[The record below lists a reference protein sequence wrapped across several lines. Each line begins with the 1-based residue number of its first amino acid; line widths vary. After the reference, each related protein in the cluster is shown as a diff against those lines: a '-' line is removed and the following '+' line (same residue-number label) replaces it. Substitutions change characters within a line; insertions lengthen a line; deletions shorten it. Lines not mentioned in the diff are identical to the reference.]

1 MKIPALKIPGLKI
14 LAPLGACVLAL
25 PASLAAQAPLEG
37 PAAVRLEAATPGARP
52 GTTRWI
58 VSCRHDL
65 SLEPLRAALA
75 ARVAASEIGAM
86 VDELDARTVS
96 LQTDLTHLV
105 ASLGGVTVAQ
115 WWILP
120 GTGCVVEIDAA
131 HLDAL
136 RAHPSVTAIHAD
148 SLRAPAAFEL
158 IRDATD
164 ARNHNSDAA
173 NALGFRGQ
181 GITVAV
187 LDSGCDENM
196 AGSGRPHATFFVNGD
211 PNNQSGGGIGGS
223 RLLVNRQMGSQPA
236 DDIIAHGTA
245 VTACAAGQVWPGP
258 RGDAGQA
265 PAAKIASYS
274 MCDLPN
280 GYALLSTMVSSWQR
294 VVVDA
299 ATLGIK
305 VANLSYEGSTPVEW
319 PEQKAMDTAAHVA
332 DLAVAVMGGNGF
344 ASTHYSHG
352 ALNVLAVG
360 SVETGNRAVS
370 DFSSHGPM
378 EDDRARFFPDLVAN
392 GRSLAM
398 PWADNEI
405 QDKIGTGTSYA
416 SANVAGAMA
425 LYRGLRPTATS
436 LETRAAVIASTEQ
449 IGDRNLPIA
458 EHTRNAYGLGYL
470 RTDQLMRLGLDQA
483 TLSTIGVATAA
494 QPVLTYAFPVVAGQ
508 WYTATIA
515 WNRQDAN
522 NLQWSN
528 LDLRVLMAGGVLGSG
543 ATPRN
548 VHEKVVFKAPSTGS
562 ATIEVRAVFLEQP
575 AVAVAVVAGASGP
588 GYLEG
593 AARTFG
599 TRCGPSLVPI
609 SVPSLGQQYRAMV
622 VASNASPSAIVL
634 LGASDTAWGNVPL
647 PLPLA
652 AFGGGACTLYVRPDV
667 FVPLPLQA
675 GRGTLTVQVPNV
687 VSLLGGTL
695 FHQAAHPSTA
705 NVLGWLFTEGLRVD
719 IAGFLP

>member
-1 MKIPALKIPGLKI
+1 MIWGMASMLLAVPA
-14 LAPLGACVLAL
+14 ACVLAMTAAL
-25 PASLAAQAPLEG
+25 GAQASIEVQPLSRSEQ
-37 PAAVRLEAATPGARP
+37 PAPGLRP

-58 VSCRHDL
+58 VSCRHEL
-65 SLEPLRAALA
+65 SLEPLRAAIA
-75 ARVAASEIGAM
+75 ARVKAFEIDAL
-86 VDELDARTVS
+86 VAELGARTVS
-96 LQTDLTHLV
+96 LQTDLTRLV
-105 ASLGGVTVAQ
+105 ASLGGTTAAQ

-120 GTGCVVEIDAA
+120 GTGCVVEIAGA

-148 SLRAPAAFEL
+148 SLRAPASFEL

-181 GITVAV
+181 GVTVAV

-211 PNNQSGGGIGGS
+211 PNNQTGGGIGGS
-223 RLLVNRQMGSQPA
+223 RLLVNRQMGAQPA

-265 PAAKIASYS
+265 PNAKIASYS
-274 MCDLPN
+274 MCDLSN
-280 GYALLSTMVSSWQR
+280 GLALLSTMVSSWQR

-299 ATLGIK
+299 ASLGIK
-305 VANLSYEGSTPVEW
+305 VANLSYEGSTPVDW

-360 SVETGNRAVS
+360 SVETGTRAVS

-392 GRSLAM
+392 GRTLAM
-398 PWADNEI
+398 PWADRET
-405 QDKIGTGTSYA
+405 QDKVGTGTSYA

-449 IGDRNLPIA
+449 IGDRNQPVA
-458 EHTRNAYGLGYL
+458 DHTRNAYGLGYL
-470 RTDQLMRLGLDQA
+470 RTDQLMRLGLDPA

-522 NLQWSN
+522 NTQWSN
-528 LDLRVLMAGGVLGSG
+528 LDLRVLMGGGVLGSG

-562 ATIEVRAVFLEQP
+562 ATIEVRAVFLEQA

-593 AARTFG
+593 SARTFG
-599 TRCGPSLVPI
+599 SRCGPQLPPV
-609 SVPSLGQQYRAMV
+609 SVPSLGRQYLMDVLAT
-622 VASNASPSAIVL
+622 NASPSAVVL
-634 LGASDTAWGNVPL
+634 FGASNTSWGGASL

-652 AFGGGACTLYVRPDV
+652 PIGGGTCTLYVSPDV
-667 FVPLPLQA
+667 FMPLALA
-675 GRGTLTVQVPNV
+675 GGRGTLAVQVPNV

-705 NVLGWLFTEGLRVD
+705 NTLGWVFTEGLRVD

>member
-1 MKIPALKIPGLKI
+1 MKIPALKI

-25 PASLAAQAPLEG
+25 PPPLAAQAPLEAR
-37 PAAVRLEAATPGARP
+37 AAVRLDAATPGKRP

-65 SLEPLRAALA
+65 SLEPLRAAI
-75 ARVAASEIGAM
+75 ASRTTAHEIDAM
-86 VDELDARTVS
+86 VADLDARTVA

-105 ASLGGVTVAQ
+105 ASLGGTTVAQ

-120 GTGCVVEIDAA
+120 GTGCAVEIDAA

-136 RAHPSVTAIHAD
+136 RAHRSVTAIHAD
-148 SLRAPAAFEL
+148 SLRAPGGFDL
-158 IRDATD
+158 IREATD

-181 GITVAV
+181 GVTIAV

-196 AGSGRPHATFFVNGD
+196 AVTGRPHATFFVNGD
-211 PNNQSGGGIGGS
+211 PNNRTGGGMGGS
-223 RLLVNRQMGSQPA
+223 RLLVNRQMGAQSP

-245 VTACAAGQVWPGP
+245 VTACAAGDVWLGP
-258 RGDAGQA
+258 LRDPGQA
-265 PAAKIASYS
+265 PGAKIASYS
-274 MCDLPN
+274 MCDLSN
-280 GYALLSTMVSSWQR
+280 GFASLSTMVSSWQR

-299 ATLGIK
+299 ASLGIK
-305 VANLSYEGSTPVEW
+305 VANLSYEGSTPVDW

-360 SVETGNRAVS
+360 SVETGHRAVS
-370 DFSSHGPM
+370 DFSSHGPL
-378 EDDRARFFPDLVAN
+378 EDDRARFFPDVVAN
-392 GRSLAM
+392 GRSQVM
-398 PWADNEI
+398 PWADRET
-405 QDKIGTGTSYA
+405 QDKVASGTSYA
-416 SANVAGAMA
+416 SAHVAGAMA
-425 LYRGLRPTATS
+425 LYRSLRPSATS
-436 LETRAAVIASTEQ
+436 LETRAAVLASTEQ
-449 IGDRNLPIA
+449 IGDRNQA
-458 EHTRNAYGLGYL
+458 VADHTRNAYGLGYL
-470 RTDQLMRLGLDQA
+470 RTDLLLRLGLDPA
-483 TLSTIGVATAA
+483 TLSTVGVATAA

-522 NLQWSN
+522 NTQWSN
-528 LDLRVLMAGGVLGSG
+528 LDLRVLMGGGVLGSG

-548 VHEKVVFKAPSTGS
+548 VHEKVMFKAPSTGS
-562 ATIEVRAVFLEQP
+562 ATIEVRSVFLEQA
-575 AVAVAVVAGASGP
+575 AVAVAIVAGASGR
-588 GYLEG
+588 GFLEG
-593 AARTFG
+593 SARVFG
-599 TRCGPSLVPI
+599 ADCGPRIVPI
-609 SVPSLGQQYRAMV
+609 SVPSLGRHYLTQVLAT
-622 VASNASPSAIVL
+622 NTSPTAIVL
-634 LGASDTAWGNVPL
+634 FGVSNTSWGGASL

-652 AFGGGACTLYVRPDV
+652 PIGGGTCTLYVSPDV
-667 FVPLPLQA
+667 LVPLGLSS
-675 GRGTLTVQVPNV
+675 GRGTLGVQVPTDG
-687 VSLLGGTL
+687 SLLGATI

-705 NVLGWLFTEGLRVD
+705 NALGWVFTEGLRVD